1 MIRKSS
7 IIVAS
12 VMLAIGQASVAAT
25 IGSPGK
31 PGIQVAGTTGQRFA
45 SVQAA
50 VDALSADGGIVLI
63 PPGIYREKLT
73 IKGARVALR
82 GTGRKPEDT
91 VIVYGDSAATAGGTF
106 KSATVSVSG
115 DDFRAT
121 NLTIRNDYGADPAHA
136 PSQAVA
142 LSLTGDRSVI
152 RKVRLLGHQDT
163 LFANRGPNLRPSRQY
178 FVDCYIEGHVDFI
191 FGDAK
196 AYFDRCRIHGVA
208 HGSVMYTAQS
218 RRSATDDSAYV
229 FDRCTFT
236 ADPAVAEVS
245 LGRAWRPYARVILIN
260 AKLNA
265 SIIPE
270 GWREWTPGKTST
282 LPTAWYAEYRSTGRG
297 ASPATREPYSRQ
309 LTSQDVAPWRLPR
322 FFGSVDWI
330 R

>member
-1 MIRKSS
+1 MIRKKF
-7 IIVAS
+7 IIAASLVLAVAH
-12 VMLAIGQASVAAT
+12 ASGASA
-25 IGSPGK
+25 IGSPEK

-50 VDALSADGGIVLI
+50 VAALPVDGGIVII
-63 PPGIYREKLT
+63 PPGVYREKIT
-73 IKGARVALR
+73 IKGARVHLR

-121 NLTIRNDYGADPAHA
+121 NLTIRNDYGADLANS

-208 HGSVMYTAQS
+208 YGSVMYTAQS

-245 LGRAWRPYARVILIN
+245 LGRAWRPYARVILID
-260 AKLNA
+260 AKLDA

-309 LTSQDVAPWRLPR
+309 LTSQEVAPWRLPG
-322 FFGSVDWI
+322 FFGSLDWI

>member
-12 VMLAIGQASVAAT
+12 VMLAIAQASVAAT

-106 KSATVSVSG
+106 KSATVSG

-282 LPTAWYAEYRSTGRG
+282 LPNAWYAEYRSTGRG

-309 LTSQDVAPWRLPR
+309 LTSQEVALWRLPR
-322 FFGSVDWI
+322 FFGSTDWI